1 MATKPLRLL
10 GAIIAASALLVTA
23 GCSGGTD
30 DAGDGTSTAVAA
42 ADVTTV
48 WVTAGTD
55 AVLQAS
61 IDRWNADHP
70 SGTIE
75 LQIFENDPYKSK
87 LRTAV
92 SAGQGP
98 SVFSGWG
105 GGGLKTYVDAGEVAS
120 LQAAYDAEPALR
132 DRIFPSVLKGGIVD
146 GTIYGTPY
154 NGVQPVVIYYNKD
167 VFEQAGVAVPTTWDE
182 MMTAVAALKEK
193 GIAPFSIGGASRW
206 PYLMW
211 IAYLTDRIGGP
222 EVFDAVVAGEP
233 GAWNDPAIIEA
244 NAMIQDLVG
253 AGGFVDGYSSID
265 ANQGAAEA
273 LVYSG
278 KAAMELMGAWAYSG
292 SYLNGAPDFLE
303 QGKLGW
309 TTFPSVQGGKGDPK
323 NVTGNLSSYFQISAG
338 ASDAAKANAT
348 DWLMHGV
355 FDETYVSELV
365 DTGAVPPISG
375 VDSAI
380 ASSSAPEW
388 NQFVYQTAE
397 AAGNFQLSWDQA
409 LDAAQAEALLTNLE
423 QVFLLQIT
431 PEQFSKNMDAAAK
444 G

>member
-1 MATKPLRLL
+1 MATKPLRML

-30 DAGDGTSTAVAA
+30 DSGDGATAGGPA

-55 AVLQAS
+55 AVLQSS

-70 SGTIE
+70 SGMIE

-120 LQAAYDAEPALR
+120 LQEAYDAEPALR

-146 GTIYGTPY
+146 DTIYGTPF

-167 VFEQAGVAVPTTWDE
+167 VFEQAGVAVPTTWAE
-182 MMTAVAALKEK
+182 TMTAVAALTAE

-233 GAWNDPAIIEA
+233 GAWEDPAIIEA
-244 NAMIQDLVG
+244 NTMIQDLVE
-253 AGGFVDGYSSID
+253 AGGFIDGYSAID

-292 SYLNGAPDFLE
+292 TYLSGAPDFLAA
-303 QGKLGW
+303 GKLGW
-309 TTFPSVQGGKGDPK
+309 TTFPSVEGGMGDPK
-323 NVTGNLSSYFQISAG
+323 NVTGNLSSYFQVSAG
-338 ASDAAKANAT
+338 ASESAKANAT

-355 FDETYVSELV
+355 FDDTYISELV

-375 VDSAI
+375 VEDAI

-397 AAGNFQLSWDQA
+397 VADNFQLSWDQA

-431 PEQFSKNMDAAAK
+431 PEQFSKNMDAAAQ